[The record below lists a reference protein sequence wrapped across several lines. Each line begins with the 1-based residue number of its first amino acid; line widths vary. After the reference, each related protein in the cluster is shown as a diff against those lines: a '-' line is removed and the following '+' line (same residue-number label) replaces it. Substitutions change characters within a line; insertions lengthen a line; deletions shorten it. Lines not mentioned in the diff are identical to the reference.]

1 MGQTHAKPK
10 SLAVKILGCEEHRQQ
25 LKAAL
30 ESTTERGLAVFL
42 AQQLE
47 AIDMEL
53 NGLQQQQKEEASLE
67 WLAMRDKSAIEAA
80 ARRKHMM
87 HQQEV
92 SLRRSGIDPR
102 KFAEEAKKMAKNLD
116 QTRSTIRRGVEE
128 QRNAMQAA
136 VEIDRD
142 RMVDEEDERREM
154 EEEERGAVEQQV
166 GEAGM
171 VKTDWMRL
179 WEKAREKDRH
189 QQPPRRLAS
198 AQQREDPVPPNGALR
213 DSDR

>member
-1 MGQTHAKPK
+1 
-10 SLAVKILGCEEHRQQ
+10 
-25 LKAAL
+25 
-30 ESTTERGLAVFL
+30 
-42 AQQLE
+42 
-47 AIDMEL
+47 MEL

-80 ARRKHMM
+80 ARRKDMM
-87 HQQEV
+87 HKQQA

-102 KFAEEAKKMAKNLD
+102 KFAAEAKTMA
-116 QTRSTIRRGVEE
+116 QTLGQARDTIRQGVEV

-142 RMVDEEDERREM
+142 RMVDEEEERREM
-154 EEEERGAVEQQV
+154 EKDGQGVAEQQV

-179 WEKAREKDRH
+179 WEMAQKKDGQRFPRH
-189 QQPPRRLAS
+189 LATE
-198 AQQREDPVPPNGALR
+198 QQRGDSVLPGGALR